1 MQNLHFKTFT
11 NFAEFM
17 HKSYKEIAKRDEDVS
32 VIGYYEDIIEIFAA
46 LVRLGYKINTISIS
60 DPEYDN
66 YCNEYI
72 LSLYGNEIWIEPC
85 KRDDRYIDDFS
96 TISFVLDSCSKG
108 VCLSISS
115 DISYEVTID
124 ESHFA
129 AVNVKNDSEAK
140 TAFKEESSKS
150 GTDLDSSNKVYL
162 YHADENDKYHGF
174 SASKYN
180 DGVYRSCAYYTNNT
194 LEKPD
199 VDKIISMFG
208 F

>member
-32 VIGYYEDIIEIFAA
+32 VIGYYEDIIEIFTA

-72 LSLYGNEIWIEPC
+72 LSLYANEIWIEPC
-85 KRDDRYIDDFS
+85 KRDDKYIDDFS
-96 TISFVLDSCSKG
+96 TISFILESCSKG
-108 VCLSISS
+108 VCLSVSS
-115 DISYEVTID
+115 DLSYEVTID

-129 AVNVKNDSEAK
+129 IVDTKNNSEATTSFK
-140 TAFKEESSKS
+140 TESVEPESRSSKS
-150 GTDLDSSNKVYL
+150 PKVYL
-162 YHADENDKYHGF
+162 YHDDEDDKYHGF
-174 SASKYN
+174 SASKYD
-180 DGVYRSCAYYTNNT
+180 DGVYKSCAYYTNNT